1 MNRALLALP
10 ALSFLLLAAHEL
22 RTGQALTTAGWFV
35 LALIILNVRR
45 SWVRHV
51 GITALALGLL
61 IWTQA
66 TIELVRFRI
75 FAEQPFTRLLVI
87 MGAVIGLKV
96 VSIGLLLSRPMQA
109 WFAGKASPPKCKQ
122 E

>member
-1 MNRALLALP
+1 MVEPGLGLQSK
-10 ALSFLLLAAHEL
+10 SFISL
-22 RTGQALTTAGWFV
+22 G
-35 LALIILNVRR
+35 VRR

-87 MGAVIGLKV
+87 MGAVLGLMII
-96 VSIGLLLSRPMQA
+96 SIGILLSRPIQA
-109 WFAGKASPPKCKQ
+109 WFAGKTSP
-122 E
+122 